1 MLEVNSN
8 QAVVLGASMAGLLAA
23 RVLSERFERVVV
35 IERDVLPPVGE
46 HRRGVPHGR
55 HLHGL
60 HPRGREI
67 LEELFPGFTAS
78 LTASGAVSGDILGDS
93 RWQLSG
99 RQLRKAQI
107 GLPGLLAS
115 RPFLE
120 GHIRAMVQALPG
132 VRFLEDCSVSGLTVT
147 EDKQTVTGVQVRGPG
162 GGAPTQVTGDLVV
175 DATGRGSRTPVWLA
189 ELGYQSPEQERVEV
203 GLGYATRTYRLRPGA
218 MDGDQL
224 ILTAGTPA
232 NPRAGFLAATEGGRH
247 MLSIGGMCGNYPP
260 TDPAGFDAFV
270 AGLPTADIAAA
281 IADAKPLDDP
291 VPFRFPASVRHRYE
305 RLTSFPAGLLVIG
318 DAVCSFNPVY
328 GQGMTVAA
336 TEAMTL
342 RGLLARRAV
351 PDARRYFRAIAAAI
365 DVAWDIA
372 VGADLAFPQVPGK
385 RSAKVRLVNAY
396 MPRLHAAAAHD
407 TALAAA
413 LVRVI
418 GLKDRPEGL
427 LRPDRVLRVLRGNLA
442 NRRHPA
448 PAPVG
453 QAPAATPAE
462 RPMQPAPLPG
472 KLWCRPFAQRSRPAR
487 TCQRPVRCASR
498 RSGSGVRA
506 GICVRHLK
514 FWVHPAF
521 PALFRCA
528 HHGPHHGELIGG
540 RQVRLAATLVAGVS
554 RRRHP
559 VTHGQI
565 LLQIV
570 NCGADEGRTPDRR
583 PHIGR
588 PREDRGETVI
598 PKAAQPFAARPHSA
612 RTGCPPER

>member
-1 MLEVNSN
+1 MIDTNSN
-8 QAVVLGASMAGLLAA
+8 QAVVLGASIAGLLAA

-35 IERDVLPPVGE
+35 IERDVLPPAGK
-46 HRRGVPHGR
+46 HRQGVPHGR

-78 LTASGAVSGDILGDS
+78 LAASGAVRGDVLGNV

-99 RQLRKAQI
+99 HQLRQAQI

-120 GHIRAMVQALPG
+120 GHIRAMVQSLPG
-132 VRFLEDCSVSGLTVT
+132 VRFLEDCSVCGLTT
-147 EDKQTVTGVQVRGPG
+147 AEDKQTITGVQVRGPDG
-162 GGAPTQVTGDLVV
+162 GPPAQVTGSLVV

-189 ELGYQSPEQERVEV
+189 ELGYQPPEQERVEI

-218 MDGDQL
+218 MGSDQL

-232 NPRAGFLAATEGGRH
+232 KPRAGFLSAIEEDRH
-247 MLSIGGMCGNYPP
+247 ILTIAGICGDHPP
-260 TDPAGFDAFV
+260 TDPQGFDDFV
-270 AGLPTADIAAA
+270 ARLPSADIAAA
-281 IADAKPLDDP
+281 IAGAGPLDDP

-342 RGLLARRAV
+342 RGLQGRRPV
-351 PDARRYFRAIAAAI
+351 PDARRYFRAITTAI
-365 DVAWDIA
+365 DAAWDIA
-372 VGADLAFPQVPGK
+372 VAADLAFPQVPGR

-396 MPRLHAAAAHD
+396 LPRLHAAAAHD
-407 TALAAA
+407 QALAASV
-413 LVRVI
+413 VRVI

-442 NRRHPA
+442 NRGRPSPA
-448 PAPVG
+448 PGG

-462 RPMQPAPLPG
+462 RPMQSAP
-472 KLWCRPFAQRSRPAR
+472 
-487 TCQRPVRCASR
+487 
-498 RSGSGVRA
+498 
-506 GICVRHLK
+506 
-514 FWVHPAF
+514 
-521 PALFRCA
+521 
-528 HHGPHHGELIGG
+528 
-540 RQVRLAATLVAGVS
+540 
-554 RRRHP
+554 
-559 VTHGQI
+559 
-565 LLQIV
+565 
-570 NCGADEGRTPDRR
+570 
-583 PHIGR
+583 
-588 PREDRGETVI
+588 
-598 PKAAQPFAARPHSA
+598 
-612 RTGCPPER
+612 